1 MTTHARID
9 LTNGNS
15 LTIDRLPKAEEL
27 AGGGFVE
34 AADMSGGT
42 VLVNARQIV
51 AVTAIEASGATGGE
65 AAANRRPRA
74 APQPWDA

>member
-51 AVTAIEASGATGGE
+51 AVTAIAASGATGGG
-65 AAANRRPRA
+65 AANRRPRA